1 MYELQTT
8 ECLPQSQKLDFF
20 RDRVSETFFPM
31 RIEDNRKRRDIFSGQ
46 LGTRSLSQLGLAAIK
61 STPVDVFR
69 TKDHIAS
76 VTDDMYLIKIQVQGN
91 SLIKHRGHEAH
102 LKPGDFCICLSSE
115 PYSLHFEQNYSQI
128 VLSIPA
134 ALMQERIAQPQQHLG
149 IAMSSDI
156 GANGLFSQ
164 FMTMIG
170 ARLDSFD
177 GVLAQRLEVNALDLL
192 NTTLEHS
199 SDARRHTFFDAGVK
213 IEYLH
218 RIKSFI
224 RSHIADENL
233 TPAQIAKHH
242 GISTRY
248 LHMLFEHEDQSVSR
262 HILKL
267 RLELCHAAIIDPASS
282 SYTIAEIAYRFGF
295 NDASHFSRA
304 FSARFGKSPA
314 SYRRIKGQN

>member
-20 RDRVSETFFPM
+20 RDLVSETFFPM

-46 LGTRSLSQLGLAAIK
+46 LGTRSLSQLGLAAIQ

-69 TKDHIAS
+69 TMHHIAS

>member
-1 MYELQTT
+1 MYELKTT
-8 ECLPQSQKLDFF
+8 QYLPKSQKLDFF
-20 RDRVSETFFPM
+20 RDLISETFFPM

-46 LGTRSLSQLGLAAIK
+46 LGTRSLSQLGLAVIE

-69 TKDHIAS
+69 TIDQIAS
-76 VTDDMYLIKIQVQGN
+76 VTDDIYLIKIQVQGN

-115 PYSLHFEQNYSQI
+115 PYSLHFEQDYSQI

-134 ALMQERIAQPQQHLG
+134 ALMQERVAQPQQHLG
-149 IAMSSDI
+149 ISMSSDI

-164 FMTMIG
+164 FITMIG

-192 NTTLEHS
+192 NITLEHS

-213 IEYLH
+213 TEYLH

-224 RSHIADENL
+224 RSHIANENL

-248 LHMLFEHEDQSVSR
+248 LHMLFEHEDESVSR
-262 HILKL
+262 YIQKL
-267 RLELCHAAIIDPASS
+267 RLELCRAAITDPASS

-295 NDASHFSRA
+295 NDASHFSRT

>member
-115 PYSLHFEQNYSQI
+115 PYSLHMEQDYSQI

-134 ALMQERIAQPQQHLG
+134 ALMQERVAQPQQHLG

-199 SDARRHTFFDAGVK
+199 SDERRHTFFDAGVK

-262 HILKL
+262 HIRKL
-267 RLELCHAAIIDPASS
+267 RLQLCRAAIIDPASS

-304 FSARFGKSPA
+304 FSAQFGKSPA